1 MGVSSGAINST
12 YQKNRVENLCERL
25 GMVSLAYLWE
35 WEPINLLN
43 SMVEAKID
51 AILIKVA
58 SYGLGKKELGK
69 GIAELKDHLFK
80 LRETHGIHS
89 CGEGGEFE
97 SLVLDCPIYSKRI
110 EM

>member
-1 MGVSSGAINST
+1 MT
-12 YQKNRVENLCERL
+12 
-25 GMVSLAYLWE
+25 SLAYLWE
-35 WEPINLLN
+35 WEPVSLLN
-43 SMVEAKID
+43 AMVDNQID

-69 GIAELKDHLFK
+69 SIAELKDHLFE
-80 LRETHGIHS
+80 LRQSHGIHS

-97 SLVLDCPIYSKRI
+97 SLTLDCPLYKRRI